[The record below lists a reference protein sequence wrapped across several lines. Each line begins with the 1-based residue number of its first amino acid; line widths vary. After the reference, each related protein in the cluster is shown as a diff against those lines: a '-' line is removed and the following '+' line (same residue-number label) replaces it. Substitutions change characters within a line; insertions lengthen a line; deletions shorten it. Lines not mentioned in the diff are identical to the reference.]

1 MPRAKRPT
9 GDKATNARK
18 RYYRASERYL
28 KQSESMSG
36 AAKERYRALAKTE
49 FEKALSTYSSNTKQR
64 FSKPMQRLADEF
76 SIGLESRRDMFTQTD
91 SARRLD
97 AISET
102 RSRKSKASFL
112 QDDEDRKEFE
122 AEQIFKTNV
131 GSRIIG
137 GLEDVWRD
145 EAVSFD
151 ETGVSHFDR
160 SKIFQAIKDFFNV
173 DKLYQ
178 VLEKIEEKLGKL
190 LYAIGGDYEIY
201 ETVKLTIAN
210 KLADNTL
217 VE

>member
-28 KQSESMSG
+28 KQSETMSG
-36 AAKERYRALAKTE
+36 AAKERYRALAKIQ

-76 SIGLESRRDMFTQTD
+76 SIDLESRRDMFMKTD
-91 SARRLD
+91 SAKRLD
-97 AISET
+97 AISES
-102 RSRKSKASFL
+102 RSRKSKSTFL
-112 QDDEDRKEFE
+112 QDDEERKEFE
-122 AEQIFKTNV
+122 AEQIFNTNV

-145 EAVSFD
+145 EAVSVD
-151 ETGVSHFDR
+151 EDGNASYDR
-160 SKIFQAIKDFFNV
+160 GKIFKAIKDFFKV
-173 DKLYQ
+173 DNLWQ
-178 VLEKIEEKLGKL
+178 VLEKIEKPLGEL
-190 LYAIGGDYEIY
+190 LYAVGARDIY
-201 ETVKLTIAN
+201 EMIKLTIAN

>member
-9 GDKATNARK
+9 GDDATNARK

-28 KQSESMSG
+28 EKSESMSG
-36 AAKERYRALAKTE
+36 AAKERYRLLAKTE
-49 FEKALSTYSSNTKQR
+49 FEKALSTYSSNTKQQ

-76 SIGLESRRDMFTQTD
+76 SVDLESRRETFMKSD

-97 AISET
+97 AISEN

-122 AEQIFKTNV
+122 AEQVFRTNV

-145 EAVSFD
+145 EAVSVD
-151 ETGVSHFDR
+151 EYGNTSYDR
-160 SKIFQAIKDFFNV
+160 GKIFQSIKDFFKV
-173 DKLYQ
+173 DNLWQ
-178 VLEKIEEKLGKL
+178 VLEKLEKPLGKL
-190 LYAIGGDYEIY
+190 LYAVGGKDIY
-201 ETVKLTIAN
+201 EMIKLLIAN

>member
-1 MPRAKRPT
+1 MPRAERPT

-36 AAKERYRALAKTE
+36 AAKERYRMLAKTE

-76 SIGLESRRDMFTQTD
+76 SIDLESRRETFMKTD

-97 AISET
+97 TISET
-102 RSRKSKASFL
+102 KSRKSKATFL
-112 QDDEDRKEFE
+112 QDDEERKEFE

-145 EAVSFD
+145 EAVSVD
-151 ETGVSHFDR
+151 EYGNVSYDR
-160 SKIFQAIKDFFNV
+160 GKIFQAIKDFFKV
-173 DKLYQ
+173 DNLWQ
-178 VLEKIEEKLGKL
+178 VLEKLEKPLGKL
-190 LYAIGGDYEIY
+190 LYAVGGKDIY
-201 ETVKLTIAN
+201 EMIKLMIAN
-210 KLADNTL
+210 KLADNAL